1 MPLMRLDKY
10 ISDCGVASRREIK
23 QMIKTGRITL
33 NGVVAATAELKIDP
47 EQAVVTVDGTAL
59 KYDKYHYFM
68 LNKPAGVLSATDD
81 GKQKTVLN
89 LFLPEHKK
97 FNLFPV
103 GRLDIDTEGLLLITN
118 DGQLSHNLLA
128 PGKHVDKTYYAKI
141 DGLVNDSTVSAFLE
155 GLDIGEKKN
164 TLPAKLNIIKSGSIS
179 EVEITVCE
187 GKYHQIKRMFEAVGM
202 KVVYLKRISFG
213 GIILDDNLALGQFR
227 QLTEDEISILKGN
240 NYVI

>member
-33 NGVVAATAELKIDP
+33 NGVVAATAEIKIDP

-103 GRLDIDTEGLLLITN
+103 GRLDKDTTGLLLITD
-118 DGQLSHNLLA
+118 DGDFAHKDISTKSEILKVYHAHTRLPVNAADIAAFKQGVTLS
-128 PGKHVDKTYYAKI
+128 
-141 DGLVNDSTVSAFLE
+141 DGTLC
-155 GLDIGEKKN
+155 
-164 TLPAKLNIIKSGSIS
+164 LPAGLELCEDGSCL
-179 EVEITVCE
+179 VTVME
-187 GKYHQIKRMFEAVGM
+187 GKYHQVKRMLASRGKPVTA
-202 KVVYLKRISFG
+202 LKRLKIG
-213 GIILDDNLALGQFR
+213 DLKLDESLKPGEYR
-227 QLTEDEISILKGN
+227 PLTADELCRVMKKK
-240 NYVI
+240 

>member
-33 NGVVAATAELKIDP
+33 NGVVAATAEIKIDP

-103 GRLDIDTEGLLLITN
+103 GRLDKDTTGLLLITD
-118 DGQLSHNLLA
+118 DGDFAHKVISPKSEIFKVYHAHTRLPVNAADIAAFKQGVTLS
-128 PGKHVDKTYYAKI
+128 
-141 DGLVNDSTVSAFLE
+141 DGTLC
-155 GLDIGEKKN
+155 
-164 TLPAKLNIIKSGSIS
+164 LPAGLELCEDGSCL
-179 EVEITVCE
+179 VTVME
-187 GKYHQIKRMFEAVGM
+187 GKYHQVKRMLASRGKPVTA
-202 KVVYLKRISFG
+202 LKRLKIG
-213 GIILDDNLALGQFR
+213 DLKLDESLKPGEYR
-227 QLTEDEISILKGN
+227 PLTADELCRVMKKK
-240 NYVI
+240 

>member
-33 NGVVAATAELKIDP
+33 NGVVAATAEIKIDP
-47 EQAVVTVDGTAL
+47 EQAVVMVDGTAL

-103 GRLDIDTEGLLLITN
+103 GRLDKDTTGLLLITD
-118 DGQLSHNLLA
+118 DGDFAHKVISPKSEILKVYHAHTRLPVNAADIAAFKQGVTLS
-128 PGKHVDKTYYAKI
+128 
-141 DGLVNDSTVSAFLE
+141 DGTHC
-155 GLDIGEKKN
+155 
-164 TLPAKLNIIKSGSIS
+164 LPAGLELCEDGSCL
-179 EVEITVCE
+179 VTVME
-187 GKYHQIKRMFEAVGM
+187 GKYHQVKRMLASRGKPVTA
-202 KVVYLKRISFG
+202 LKRLKIG
-213 GIILDDNLALGQFR
+213 DLKLDESLKPGEYR
-227 QLTEDEISILKGN
+227 PLTADELCRVMKKK
-240 NYVI
+240 

>member
-1 MPLMRLDKY
+1 MKDIRLDKY
-10 ISDCGVASRREIK
+10 LADMGIGTRSEIK
-23 QMIKTGRITL
+23 KYIKGKL
-33 NGVVAATAELKIDP
+33 VKVNGLP
-47 EQAVVTVDGTAL
+47 AL
-59 KYDKYHYFM
+59 KSDIKVRPGRDFIEYRNKSVEYIEYYYYL
-68 LNKPAGVLSATDD
+68 LNKPAGVVSAVRDNIH
-81 GKQKTVLN
+81 KTVIELIPDSIN
-89 LFLPEHKK
+89 KK
-97 FNLFPV
+97 LFPV
-103 GRLDIDTEGLLLITN
+103 GRLDIDTEGLFLITN

-164 TLPAKLNIIKSGSIS
+164 TLPAKLNIIKIGSIS

-213 GIILDDNLALGQFR
+213 GIILDDNLALGQCR

>member
-33 NGVVAATAELKIDP
+33 NGVVAATAEIKIDP

-103 GRLDIDTEGLLLITN
+103 GRLDKDTTGLLLLTN
-118 DGQLSHNLLA
+118 DGELSHKITSPRHSVVKCYEAL
-128 PGKHVDKTYYAKI
+128 VDGELTEQDAASFAEGI
-141 DGLVNDSTVSAFLE
+141 ELRDGT
-155 GLDIGEKKN
+155 KC
-164 TLPAKLNIIKSGSIS
+164 LPARLKLDPAEASRAQVYIS
-179 EVEITVCE
+179 E
-187 GKYHQIKRMFEAVGM
+187 GKYHQVKRMLAALGKPVLELHRRSIGA
-202 KVVYLKRISFG
+202 LE
-213 GIILDDNLALGQFR
+213 LDLALSPGEYR
-227 QLTEDEISILKGN
+227 ELSAEEIELLFTK
-240 NYVI
+240 

>member
-1 MPLMRLDKY
+1 M
-10 ISDCGVASRREIK
+10 
-23 QMIKTGRITL
+23 
-33 NGVVAATAELKIDP
+33 
-47 EQAVVTVDGTAL
+47 
-59 KYDKYHYFM
+59 
-68 LNKPAGVLSATDD
+68 
-81 GKQKTVLN
+81 
-89 LFLPEHKK
+89 
-97 FNLFPV
+97 
-103 GRLDIDTEGLLLITN
+103 
-118 DGQLSHNLLA
+118 LA

-213 GIILDDNLALGQFR
+213 GIILDDNLALGQCR

>member
-33 NGVVAATAELKIDP
+33 NGVVAATAEIKIDP

-103 GRLDIDTEGLLLITN
+103 GRLDKGTTGLLLITD
-118 DGQLSHNLLA
+118 DGDFAHKVISPKSEIFKVYHAHTRLPVNAADIAAFKQGVTLS
-128 PGKHVDKTYYAKI
+128 
-141 DGLVNDSTVSAFLE
+141 DGTLC
-155 GLDIGEKKN
+155 
-164 TLPAKLNIIKSGSIS
+164 LPAGLELCEDGSCL
-179 EVEITVCE
+179 VTVME
-187 GKYHQIKRMFEAVGM
+187 GKYHQVKRMLASRGKPVTA
-202 KVVYLKRISFG
+202 LKRLQIG
-213 GIILDDNLALGQFR
+213 DLKLDESLKPGEYR
-227 QLTEDEISILKGN
+227 PLTADELCRVMKKK
-240 NYVI
+240 